1 MRRKYT
7 LAQLRSML
15 VGRRWVEFHRSKH
28 TQTKKDRRLICVN
41 NVFFSCY
48 VTKHLL
54 RPCLEVRAQ
63 SHIVAMRLIDKGLSE
78 YLMNDLTS
86 DLRWDYLSQFGYIL
100 NGIEGYEPVEAA
112 QDIA

>member
-7 LAQLRSML
+7 LDQLRSML

-28 TQTKKDRRLICVN
+28 PQTKKDRRLICVN
-41 NVFFSCY
+41 DVFFSCY

-63 SHIVAMRLIDKGLSE
+63 GHFVAMRLIDEGLYE
-78 YLMNDLTS
+78 YLMDDLTS
-86 DLRWDYLSQFGYIL
+86 DLRWQHLDQVGYII
-100 NGIEGYEPVEAA
+100 NRIEGYEPVEAA
-112 QDIA
+112 QDVA